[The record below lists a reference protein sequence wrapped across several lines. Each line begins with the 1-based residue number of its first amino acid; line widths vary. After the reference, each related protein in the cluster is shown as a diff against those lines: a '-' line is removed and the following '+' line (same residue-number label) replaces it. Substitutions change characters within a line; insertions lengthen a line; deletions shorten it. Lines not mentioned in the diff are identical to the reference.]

1 MCRRLLLAAGLGLP
15 PLVLFGWMIFG
26 HETLGR
32 DYVVLPTRGA
42 LTFRSYTD
50 SGLEPLFYPHQTGG
64 IPVGGLF
71 FAQYFHFPAWLT
83 SRLPGYWDGEALRWF
98 TLRHLLLLVVA
109 QGIHYAA
116 WRRGVGLSPAAAY
129 VISFLAVYNLRTLDN
144 LRYGTAFEATV
155 YAHAVVLL
163 SALHVLAPS
172 RLLLAL
178 VVVASQLLLTCG
190 YPVVLPFAGLAA
202 LLFVPALL
210 AAGCAPGLL
219 VRRGGEALLAAALG
233 ALLAAPHG
241 LALWEW
247 MAVND
252 RRVAHADLEWG
263 TAWAMAPR
271 GVLENLVYP
280 WTAEVHS
287 AFAGPTLS
295 VVAGL
300 ALLLVLARTR
310 GRRAW
315 LLVLALP
322 LLYALGA
329 ATPLFPFFFE
339 RVPGFGFLRIP
350 GRALALLPLFA
361 FASALSLR
369 AASPVALEDRLR
381 AALRPAAAA
390 ALGLSLLGLALVALR
405 PGSPLGGTA
414 THEYSAA
421 SLSDFWS
428 PALRALWL
436 AAGALGAG
444 GLLFPRQPRARA
456 ALAALATI
464 AQTSMLMRHG
474 TWTEERPRSASLA
487 EFAAADHLPLY
498 GSAPLQASNF
508 LAEESDGTA
517 TVAYARFF
525 KSALRSTNCYLPIH
539 PGLRERGVLLPFYL
553 SPNLACART
562 TSDALALVNAEGGC
576 WDTGALRTLVTDSL
590 CADGPLSPPA
600 SGSALAALN
609 EGNRLVALTS
619 NLAVIDVQAS
629 TAAVLVTPFPNVTA
643 NWSLL
648 LDGAPSRLL
657 EVNGGFVG
665 LHVPPGRHQL
675 EVRYFSPLVRA
686 GYRVA
691 FASALAVVLMGGGRV
706 LLVRAG
712 SARARSAALLL
723 VFALGALAL
732 VAYGRWEI
740 RFVEGATRRVL
751 LHNSYPERLAEQLAR
766 WRGGPAR

>member
-1 MCRRLLLAAGLGLP
+1 MSRRLLLGAGLGLP

-32 DYVVLPTRGA
+32 DYVVFPPQGA
-42 LTFRSYTD
+42 LTFRSYTA

-64 IPVGGLF
+64 IPLGGLF
-71 FAQYFHFPAWLT
+71 FAQYFHFPAWL
-83 SRLPGYWDGEALRWF
+83 SSHLPGYWDGEALSWII
-98 TLRHLLLLVVA
+98 LRHLLLLVVA
-109 QGIHYAA
+109 QGLHYAA

-178 VVVASQLLLTCG
+178 AVVASQLLVTCG

-210 AAGCAPGLL
+210 AAGCGPGLL
-219 VRRGGEALLAAALG
+219 LRRGGEAFLAAALG
-233 ALLAAPHG
+233 ALLAAPHV

-247 MAVND
+247 MAVNN
-252 RRVAHADLEWG
+252 RRVAGADLEWG
-263 TAWAMAPR
+263 TAWAMEPR

-287 AFAGPTLS
+287 AFGGPTLL

-300 ALLLVLARTR
+300 ALLRVLARTR

-315 LLVLALP
+315 LLVLAFP

-329 ATPLFPFFFE
+329 ATPVFPFFFE
-339 RVPGFGFLRIP
+339 RVPGFGFLRVP
-350 GRALALLPLFA
+350 GRVLAVLPLLA
-361 FASALSLR
+361 FASALSMR

-381 AALRPAAAA
+381 SALRPAAAA
-390 ALGLSLLGLALVALR
+390 ALGLCLLGLALIALR

-428 PALRALWL
+428 PVHRALWL
-436 AAGALGAG
+436 AAGALAAG
-444 GLLFPRQPRARA
+444 GLLFPRRPRAAA
-456 ALAALATI
+456 ALVAFATVT
-464 AQTSMLMRHG
+464 QTGMLMRHG
-474 TWTEERPRSASLA
+474 TWTEERPRTPALA

-498 GSAPLQASNF
+498 GSTPLQATNF
-508 LAEESDGTA
+508 LLEESDGTA
-517 TVAYARFF
+517 TIAYGRFV
-525 KSALRSTNCYLPIH
+525 KSARRRANCYLPIL
-539 PGLRERGVLLPFYL
+539 PGLRDRGVLLPFYL
-553 SPNLACART
+553 SPNLVCART
-562 TSDALALVNAEGGC
+562 TSDALDLVRAGDSC
-576 WDTGALRTLVTDSL
+576 RDTGALRTLVTDSA
-590 CADGPLSPPA
+590 CAGEPASSPA

-619 NLAVIDVQAS
+619 NLALIDVEAS
-629 TAAVLVTPFPNVTA
+629 TAAVLVTPFPNATT

-648 LDGAPSRLL
+648 LDGAPAPLL

-665 LHVPPGRHQL
+665 ARVPSGRHQV
-675 EVRYFSPLVRA
+675 EVRYFSTLVRA
-686 GYRVA
+686 GYRLA
-691 FASALAVVLMGGGRV
+691 FAGALAVVLVGGGRV
-706 LLVRAG
+706 LLGRAG
-712 SARARSAALLL
+712 SNRARSVAFLLML
-723 VFALGALAL
+723 VLAVLALGAYA
-732 VAYGRWEI
+732 RWESG
-740 RFVEGATRRVL
+740 FVERATRRVL

-766 WRGGPAR
+766 WRGQPP